1 MIYIIAGISSF
12 LSGIGIG
19 GGAVFILLSMLFKI
33 TDLNTAKTY
42 NLLLFISVGIVIS
55 IKNFKIIKKEGKK
68 YIKYLILLVVGA
80 IFGTKIN
87 NCMPE
92 KITRILFYIFML
104 IIGGYEIIVSL
115 KQIKEGKNIIKKG
128 EN

>member
-33 TDLNTAKTY
+33 TDWNTVRTY

-55 IKNFKIIKKEGKK
+55 ISV
-68 YIKYLILLVVGA
+68 LLYYRC
-80 IFGTKIN
+80 
-87 NCMPE
+87 NC
-92 KITRILFYIFML
+92 
-104 IIGGYEIIVSL
+104 
-115 KQIKEGKNIIKKG
+115 
-128 EN
+128 

>member
-68 YIKYLILLVVGA
+68 YIINVGIEINGIKVKEKFLASLVSV
-80 IFGTKIN
+80 FKI
-87 NCMPE
+87 
-92 KITRILFYIFML
+92 YIR
-104 IIGGYEIIVSL
+104 
-115 KQIKEGKNIIKKG
+115 
-128 EN
+128 